1 MTERLGDGKSSRE
14 TQPRWRIQRL
24 LEVGMLG
31 VGDAE
36 RDPAHQWAHTLHAW
50 GLTGHRPCSAWRS
63 DLPRVTDLPP
73 VFSALPPSSPSPAA
87 ASAGPLPQ
95 PRGESPAPGVWRRW
109 GEDPGVGTG
118 V

>member
-1 MTERLGDGKSSRE
+1 MGKVQGDTAKMESPK
-14 TQPRWRIQRL
+14 TPRGGACW
-24 LEVGMLG
+24 GW

-36 RDPAHQWAHTLHAW
+36 RDPAHPWAHTLYPW

-73 VFSALPPSSPSPAA
+73 IFSALPPSSPSPAA

-95 PRGESPAPGVWRRW
+95 PRGESPAPGVWRR
-109 GEDPGVGTG
+109 
-118 V
+118 